1 MYIFWT
7 EQLLLKPAYLDVTQV
22 INSIIYTEWTKPTDI
37 QIPKK
42 PKGKKKN
49 VEKEQT
55 KLKLINESFI
65 FVHINYLIKYLLM

>member
-22 INSIIYTEWTKPTDI
+22 INSIIYTEWTKPTHI
-37 QIPKK
+37 QIPK
-42 PKGKKKN
+42 
-49 VEKEQT
+49 KEQT